1 MGAAASTATNNDEL
15 VDNLI
20 DADYIIRP
28 IIERVFRAV
37 DRAEYFLPEA
47 LDTAYKD
54 QAWKKGN
61 LHISSPGIYAEV
73 MEALEFEPGLSFLN
87 MGSGTG
93 YFSTVVGLI
102 LGTNGI
108 NHGIEI
114 HADVIDYA
122 NERLEDFKKLSGAID
137 EFDFCEPKFIQ
148 GNCLTVTDA
157 CAPLYD
163 RIYCGAAC
171 PEEFQQYMQNR
182 LKLGGILVLPLN
194 DQLMRFKRESV
205 CQWEEKFL
213 IPVSFASLVR
223 PTKGFQDLKP
233 IEVAPL
239 PLQILCRSV
248 IRDILRKNIEK
259 EHSPV
264 KKPSRIKVTKKC
276 FRYRGSLSPFFPRM
290 DSSDQ
295 ERQLSLTQRSSSN
308 PSLHGGGLGTTEQ
321 VGNTGTD
328 EQGTEDSA
336 NNHRFPRGASIYE
349 RRLCDVDPDDIPLMI
364 ELYGEH
370 AFIDADISEALAV
383 RHQHQNK
390 TRADLELAAAATP
403 STSTRTSNQNGK
415 RQKWDSGLEEE
426 IIETHESSDDE
437 SMGLDAIFSG
447 DEDDVSEKR
456 FKRDSSS
463 EDKED
468 IADASNDIDSSSK
481 DEEEIA
487 DRSNHI
493 MMYQSLYTPHMVQRI
508 QELPLPPMM
517 KKYLNCNRDM
527 NIEDGE

>member
-1 MGAAASTATNNDEL
+1 
-15 VDNLI
+15 
-20 DADYIIRP
+20 
-28 IIERVFRAV
+28 
-37 DRAEYFLPEA
+37 
-47 LDTAYKD
+47 
-54 QAWKKGN
+54 
-61 LHISSPGIYAEV
+61 
-73 MEALEFEPGLSFLN
+73 
-87 MGSGTG
+87 
-93 YFSTVVGLI
+93 
-102 LGTNGI
+102 
-108 NHGIEI
+108 
-114 HADVIDYA
+114 
-122 NERLEDFKKLSGAID
+122 
-137 EFDFCEPKFIQ
+137 
-148 GNCLTVTDA
+148 NCLTVTDA

-390 TRADLELAAAATP
+390 T
-403 STSTRTSNQNGK
+403 TSTRTSNQNGK

-463 EDKED
+463 
-468 IADASNDIDSSSK
+468 K